1 MNKADKDTLIKFL
14 IILVLLLGYLY
25 FFNND
30 CTIIEGI
37 DEDPRFGFCAG
48 NTHKDETT
56 RLDDGEATEVTC
68 NANRVLKDGAR
79 DIQGNDDET
88 CCESMTNIRFGYC
101 SGNTH
106 KDETTRLEDGEATEV
121 TCGDGRVLVDDANNI
136 KSTEEN
142 ICCKVQETN
151 ARFGYCSG
159 NTHKDET
166 TRLDDGEATEVTCNA
181 GRTLVQNSN
190 TIRSTDESICC
201 KGPDLN
207 ARFGYCSGNTHKD
220 AYTLLSDNDSTEV
233 TCGDG
238 RILVDNAN
246 TIRGT
251 DDEKCCI
258 DQGPPLEKMCVIN
271 PELWDCR
278 ADNKI
283 LDNKQ
288 GTYER
293 CLLLDESNCEQGLV
307 DNDICDPSDG
317 EICPS
322 RCKWTDYTEAKCPQ
336 ILNEVKALKAKLL
349 EEEEIIKEQQRQEQ
363 QRQEVSG
370 QKENEGSGGDAE
382 EDAKKDAEDE
392 DKNEDDAED
401 EDNNEDG
408 NRIYNEI
415 RKTMAEIAF
424 SLNSKNSSE
433 ILIELEGAIEKL
445 RLARDSG
452 EKIDTKNAAFVA
464 TIDIMKNLVDKLDDQ
479 IKEERIKAGEGYQ
492 NYQYI

>member
-48 NTHKDETT
+48 NTHKDENT
-56 RLDDGEATEVTC
+56 LLADGEATEVTC

-106 KDETTRLEDGEATEV
+106 KDETTRL
-121 TCGDGRVLVDDANNI
+121 
-136 KSTEEN
+136 K
-142 ICCKVQETN
+142 
-151 ARFGYCSG
+151 
-159 NTHKDET
+159 
-166 TRLDDGEATEVTCNA
+166 DGEATEVTCNA

-246 TIRGT
+246 TIKGT

-283 LDNKQ
+283 LDNNKIQ
-288 GTYER
+288 
-293 CLLLDESNCEQGLV
+293 
-307 DNDICDPSDG
+307 
-317 EICPS
+317 
-322 RCKWTDYTEAKCPQ
+322 KTEV
-336 ILNEVKALKAKLL
+336 IT
-349 EEEEIIKEQQRQEQ
+349 
-363 QRQEVSG
+363 G
-370 QKENEGSGGDAE
+370 
-382 EDAKKDAEDE
+382 
-392 DKNEDDAED
+392 
-401 EDNNEDG
+401 
-408 NRIYNEI
+408 I
-415 RKTMAEIAF
+415 RKEGN
-424 SLNSKNSSE
+424 LE
-433 ILIELEGAIEKL
+433 ILDGLILSDKIVKEGL
-445 RLARDSG
+445 TRLADG
-452 EKIDTKNAAFVA
+452 MIVKP
-464 TIDIMKNLVDKLDDQ
+464 LVK
-479 IKEERIKAGEGYQ
+479 
-492 NYQYI
+492 